1 MGRRIR
7 RLGATFFVLAALLLS
22 VVLSVSF
29 VKVGSALSSPV
40 ASVSDTLGPNG
51 DTKDYSFALS
61 EDLSDSLIHV
71 VVNAAAPD
79 PDRLSDISIDGHSC
93 CYEIQGDWW
102 GSAADT
108 FGPLT
113 AGQHNVTATT
123 SLDAANQ
130 VAFMVELYEIP
141 TPPFTIAGTFPPL
154 SIAYNNFVRFEFNVT
169 IPGDYLLSARAS
181 AGNFAITEVSDEI
194 DVSGPTER
202 TLQFTEAQTYF
213 VTVVADILGTNEA
226 TTWSMSIS
234 PTTATTTSSTTST
247 LTETS
252 SSVSSTN
259 KTGTSTSTASTV
271 STVSASTMATY
282 AVTVT
287 TTPENLVM
295 QVVSNSSVSGLVFDS
310 NSGILNFTVS
320 GTSGSLGFFNVTLA
334 KTLLHGRPIVL
345 VDGVEHSAI
354 VTEDASFWYVY
365 VTYSHSEHHITVGGA
380 ETVPEFPETCSLVF
394 LFVTLMVP
402 LSFAVKGL
410 PRNESH

>member
-1 MGRRIR
+1 
-7 RLGATFFVLAALLLS
+7 LLS

-40 ASVSDTLGPNG
+40 ARVSDTLGPNG
-51 DTKDYSFALS
+51 DTKDYTITLS
-61 EDLSDSLIHV
+61 ENLSDSLIHV
-71 VVNAAAPD
+71 VVNAVALD
-79 PDRLSDISIDGHSC
+79 SDRLDIFMDGSTIGTG
-93 CYEIQGDWW
+93 IQGDWW

-123 SLDAANQ
+123 SQDATNQ
-130 VAFMVELYEIP
+130 VAFVVELYEIP

-154 SIAYNNFVRFEFNVT
+154 SIAYNHFVRFEFNVT
-169 IPGDYLLSARAS
+169 TPGDYLLSATAS
-181 AGNFAITEVSDEI
+181 AGNFAIYEVSDEI
-194 DVSGPTER
+194 DVSGPIEQ

-213 VTVVADILGTNEA
+213 VTVVPDILGTDEA

-259 KTGTSTSTASTV
+259 T
-271 STVSASTMATY
+271 TMATY

-287 TTPENLVM
+287 TAPENLVM

-310 NSGILNFTVS
+310 NRGTLNFTVS
-320 GTSGSLGFFNVTLA
+320 GTSGSLGFFNVTVA
-334 KTLLHGRPIVL
+334 KALLHGRPVVL
-345 VDGVEHSAI
+345 VDGLEHSAI
-354 VTEDASFWYVY
+354 VTEDASFWWVY
-365 VTYSHSEHHITVGGA
+365 VTYSHSEHHITLGGA
-380 ETVPEFPETCSLVF
+380 ETVPEFPEAFSL
-394 LFVTLMVP
+394 LLLLVTLMVP
-402 LSFAVKGL
+402 LSFAVKRF